1 MRAIYEFP
9 VPIWVTCTTLGR
21 AYQTGFGPL
30 RFDVVMPENAP
41 PMGGPPAVAGIGEA
55 LALSGEQVVW
65 AQEYGA
71 FIPESL
77 RPATAIHRVAVTG
90 VEGPIFGDRSWFTPD
105 RQAAESINRW
115 FDDVRTWVEI
125 FTGQDLDPR
134 HRVYDA
140 ESVGAGLTFIEPSHQ
155 EALGLTITTPRVRP
169 VRLEEWVAILNFVR
183 EGTEPPLEEILSRD
197 ARAAQRRNANRRAV
211 IDAATAL
218 EVALGRHIRRL
229 AADLPETQQK
239 RINDRTALGD
249 YISIAEHSH
258 LELAVPFDHLRQL
271 NKLRNDAA
279 HRGQGPNNWEAG
291 TALQVMI
298 DFLANHGHYRRT
310 SVSEPDGGELVLD
323 DPD

>member
-30 RFDVVMPENAP
+30 RFDVVMPENDP
-41 PMGGPPAVAGIGEA
+41 PLGGTPAVAGIEEA
-55 LALSGEQVVW
+55 LALLEEQVVW

-90 VEGPIFGDRSWFTPD
+90 VEGPNYDDGSWFTPD
-105 RQAAESINRW
+105 RQLAESINRW

-140 ESVGAGLTFIEPSHQ
+140 ESVGAGLTFIEPPHQ
-155 EALGLTITTPRVRP
+155 EALGLTITTPHVRP
-169 VRLEEWVAILNFVR
+169 IRLEEWVAILNFVR

-218 EVALGRHIRRL
+218 EIALGRHVREL
-229 AADLPETQQK
+229 ANDLPKTQQE
-239 RINDRTALGD
+239 RINDRIALGG
-249 YISIAEHSH
+249 YISIAEQSH
-258 LELAVPFDHLRQL
+258 LELAVPFDRLRQL
-271 NKLRNDAA
+271 NKHRNDAA
-279 HRGQGPNNWEAG
+279 HRGQAPNNWEVG
-291 TALQVMI
+291 IALQVMI
-298 DFLANHGHYRRT
+298 DFLANHGRYRRT
-310 SVSEPDGGELVLD
+310 SASEPDGGELMLD